1 MDQNISKYFRIF
13 STERQAA
20 SKLDQ
25 LDLDRIFLT
34 GTKTARWSRET
45 WKDDSLRTKFLSLL
59 LLFFVVVG
67 RSCSSSSS
75 SSSSSICRSS
85 SNFC

>member
-20 SKLDQ
+20 SKVDQ
-25 LDLDRIFLT
+25 LDLDRIFLS

-45 WKDDSLRTKFLSLL
+45 WKDDSSTSIF
-59 LLFFVVVG
+59 
-67 RSCSSSSS
+67 CSSGQKLQ
-75 SSSSSICRSS
+75 
-85 SNFC
+85 